1 MTNLAKQVK
10 DDIVAQIK
18 NDELVL
24 PTLPEV
30 ALKVRETAED
40 VDASINDLTAIIG
53 QDPALTARIIKVTN
67 SPLIRVS
74 SQITDLATAV
84 SRLGINFTSSLAIG
98 LAMEQMFQATHDN
111 IDKRMRGCW
120 SRAMEIAA
128 SAQVLAKHF
137 TSLHSDQAMLAG
149 LVHQI
154 GMLPILS
161 YAENHNDLL
170 ADSFSLDLV
179 LDKLHPTLGA
189 YILKSWEFSPELVA
203 VPRNYLNLDYQAEEA
218 TYVDLVQV
226 ATVQSYVGTE
236 HPLGQ
241 LDSAQ
246 LGSFQRLGLD
256 SDNDITRWESLNDE
270 VGETHSAMGGG
281 VE

>member
-30 ALKVRETAED
+30 ALRVREIAED
-40 VDASINDLTAIIG
+40 VDASITDLTSVIG
-53 QDPALTARIIKVTN
+53 QDPALAARIIKVTN

-74 SQITDLATAV
+74 SQITDLSTAI
-84 SRLGINFTSSLAIG
+84 SRLGINFTSNLAIG

-111 IDKRMRGCW
+111 IDKRMRECW

-137 TSLHSDQAMLAG
+137 TKLHSDQAMLAG

-161 YAENHNDLL
+161 YAEHHEGLL
-170 ADSFSLDLV
+170 SDSYSLDMV
-179 LDKLHPTLGA
+179 LDKLHPSLGA
-189 YILKSWEFSPELVA
+189 YILKSWEFPEELVL
-203 VPRNYLNLDYQAEEA
+203 VPRNYLNLDFQASEA

-226 ATVQSYVGTE
+226 ATVQSYVDTD
-236 HPLGQ
+236 HPLSEV
-241 LDSAQ
+241 DSSK

-256 SDNDITRWESLNDE
+256 SDNDITQWDSLSEE
-270 VGETHSAMGGG
+270 VGETHAAIGGG
-281 VE
+281 GE

>member
-18 NDELVL
+18 NDELIL

-30 ALKVRETAED
+30 ALRVREIAED
-40 VDASINDLTAIIG
+40 ADANISDLTKVIG
-53 QDPALTARIIKVTN
+53 QDPALAARIIKVTN

-74 SQITDLATAV
+74 SQITDLATAI
-84 SRLGINFTSSLAIG
+84 SRLGINFTSNLAIG

-111 IDKRMRGCW
+111 VDKRMRACW

-137 TSLHSDQAMLAG
+137 TRLHADQAMLAG

-161 YAENHNDLL
+161 YAENHDGLL
-170 ADSFSLDLV
+170 SDSYSLDMV
-179 LDKLHPTLGA
+179 LEKLHPALGS
-189 YILKSWEFSPELVA
+189 YILKSWEFPEELVA
-203 VPRNYLNLDYQAEEA
+203 VPRNYLNLDYQTAEA
-218 TYVDLVQV
+218 SYVDLVQV
-226 ATVQSYVGTE
+226 ATVQSYVDTD

-241 LDSAQ
+241 VDSAT

-256 SDNDITRWESLNDE
+256 SDNDVTHWESLSDE
-270 VGETHSAMGGG
+270 VGATHSAIGGG
-281 VE
+281 GE